1 MLLRILGFWST
12 TINGFVLPKAMVAP
26 TLLDVADI
34 LNLSIHGKEL
44 LSLYGTCYVL
54 STTIGIKFSKDN
66 SEYSKF
72 MLPNAKKNGVISL
85 TITFDHD
92 LALGPLLFSTLYG
105 DIFHLLHNLEDYR
118 TKNNTDYGP
127 IWNNKLVVEAYY
139 PYSFVRQFG
148 LIQSIPKILSC
159 PTRLPIN
166 LCTSCQLNEILA
178 VLEDIEDKLHLFVL
192 KHLAFSPNNVEF
204 FTEWWGVILATLSL
218 GLAANFIT
226 RLIDEMS
233 DDELPSPTTVKCSQK
248 RIIDS
253 NSVV

>member
-85 TITFDHD
+85 SEPNDFILMWFCWNFIYMSLVLCLVSIVSLSQLLHSTMTWLWVLSFSPHCMGTFSI
-92 LALGPLLFSTLYG
+92 FSTTSKTIVL
-105 DIFHLLHNLEDYR
+105 R
-118 TKNNTDYGP
+118 T
-127 IWNNKLVVEAYY
+127 ILIMV
-139 PYSFVRQFG
+139 QFG
-148 LIQSIPKILSC
+148 FDPLGTTIFSICHLSW
-159 PTRLPIN
+159 
-166 LCTSCQLNEILA
+166 S
-178 VLEDIEDKLHLFVL
+178 
-192 KHLAFSPNNVEF
+192 
-204 FTEWWGVILATLSL
+204 
-218 GLAANFIT
+218 
-226 RLIDEMS
+226 
-233 DDELPSPTTVKCSQK
+233 
-248 RIIDS
+248 
-253 NSVV
+253 